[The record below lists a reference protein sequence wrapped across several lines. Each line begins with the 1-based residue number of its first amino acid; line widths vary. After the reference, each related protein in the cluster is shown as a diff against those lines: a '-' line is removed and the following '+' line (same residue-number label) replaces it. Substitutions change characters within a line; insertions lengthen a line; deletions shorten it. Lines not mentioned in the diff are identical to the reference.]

1 MHLDFVSFHHAFGCY
16 TSNFDK
22 NQQIIKYFYYS
33 QYSGEFLT
41 KKMYET
47 ERKPIL

>member
-1 MHLDFVSFHHAFGCY
+1 MN
-16 TSNFDK
+16 SNREK
-22 NQQIIKYFYYS
+22 ITNIVMV
-33 QYSGEFLT
+33 GEFLT